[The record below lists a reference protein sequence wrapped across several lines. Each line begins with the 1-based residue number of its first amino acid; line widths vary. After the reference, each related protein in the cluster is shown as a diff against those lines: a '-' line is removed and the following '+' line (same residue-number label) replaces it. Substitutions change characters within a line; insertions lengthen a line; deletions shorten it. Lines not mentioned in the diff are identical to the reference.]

1 MMLSAKAALYFLPF
15 VAPIAV
21 WVAWTDLKWMKIQ
34 NKAVLALIAVY
45 LVVGFLVLPMSVW
58 AWGWLSLAV
67 VLVVGYVMN
76 AAGMMGAGDAKFA
89 AAMAPF
95 IALGDLSLFLMLLGL
110 IVIVTFVGH
119 RLFRRTAAAQRLAPD
134 WESWHRREF
143 PMGLALGPAL
153 LVYIALAASHGAV
166 IGTG

>member
-15 VAPIAV
+15 IAPIAV

-34 NKAVLALIAVY
+34 NKAVLALLAVY
-45 LVVGFLVLPMSVW
+45 LVIGFFALPLAVW
-58 AWGWLSLAV
+58 AWGWVSFAV
-67 VLVVGYVMN
+67 VLVVGFVMSG
-76 AAGMMGAGDAKFA
+76 AGMLGAGDAKFA

-95 IALGDLSLFLMLLGL
+95 VALGDLSLFLMLLGL
-110 IVIVTFVGH
+110 VVIVTFVAH
-119 RLFRRTAAAQRLAPD
+119 RVFRRTAVAKRWAPD

-153 LVYIALAASHGAV
+153 LFYIALAASHGAV
-166 IGTG
+166 AFAG